1 MGGERTLEAPIFI
14 YTSINLR
21 PRLNTVVATSNER
34 SLNAYPELFQENVAL
49 HCQPQ
54 APLPPL

>member
-1 MGGERTLEAPIFI
+1 MEAPIFI
-14 YTSINLR
+14 YTFINLQL
-21 PRLNTVVATSNER
+21 RLNTVVATSNER